1 MPWHSKWLP
10 QPILEVRAKC
20 IFQYH
25 NCYGA
30 DVRSENEDKKVK
42 DGKGRNVVIW
52 LICIGK
58 RNVYLHS
65 VVVLF
70 STLEEILTQESLDE
84 IIIFADVDALD
95 RNGDKSTKTETEVLQ
110 DKT

>member
-1 MPWHSKWLP
+1 MTSEWLP

-20 IFQYH
+20 IFQYY

-30 DVRSENEDKKVK
+30 DFGNENEDKKVK
-42 DGKGRNVVIW
+42 DGKGRNVVTW
-52 LICIGK
+52 LIWISK

-65 VVVLF
+65 VAVLF
-70 STLEEILTQESLDE
+70 STLEEILAEESLDA
-84 IIIFADVDALD
+84 IIYADVDALD
-95 RNGDKSTKTETEVLQ
+95 RNADKSTTTGTEVLQ